1 MSERS
6 YGKMAR
12 VEASVVINR
21 PLEEVFAFASNPEND
36 MQWESDV
43 SDVEQTSEGPMGVGA
58 TYRGV
63 IHFLGQRL
71 EWASEVT
78 HFEPNERVHFKLA
91 AGPLDLEESCTFE
104 PVEGGTRV
112 TVVYGGDPGGF
123 FKLAEAVV
131 VRMFQKQIEGNL
143 ANLKDVLEA
152 GA

>member
-1 MSERS
+1 
-6 YGKMAR
+6 MAR

-43 SDVEQTSEGPMGVGA
+43 SDVEQTSEGPLSVGA

-63 IHFLGQRL
+63 IQFLGQRI
-71 EWASEVT
+71 EWTGEVT
-78 HFEPNERVHFKLA
+78 HYEPNERVHFKLA
-91 AGPLDLEESCTFE
+91 AGPLHLEETATFE
-104 PVEGGTRV
+104 RIDSGTRV
-112 TVVYGGDPGGF
+112 TVVYEGDAGGF
-123 FKLAEAVV
+123 FKLAEPVV